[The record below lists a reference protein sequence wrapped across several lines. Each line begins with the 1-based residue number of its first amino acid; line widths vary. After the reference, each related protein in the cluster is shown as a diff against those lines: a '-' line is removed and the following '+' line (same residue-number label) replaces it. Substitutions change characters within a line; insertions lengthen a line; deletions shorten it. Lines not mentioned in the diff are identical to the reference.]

1 MHTKQNASS
10 ASLEDLKELQAQED
24 DRKHREEALWLLE
37 KRAEVSWEAV
47 CEKEKK
53 FGMTLDALSWHA

>member
-47 CEKEKK
+47 CEKKYIWDD
-53 FGMTLDALSWHA
+53 T